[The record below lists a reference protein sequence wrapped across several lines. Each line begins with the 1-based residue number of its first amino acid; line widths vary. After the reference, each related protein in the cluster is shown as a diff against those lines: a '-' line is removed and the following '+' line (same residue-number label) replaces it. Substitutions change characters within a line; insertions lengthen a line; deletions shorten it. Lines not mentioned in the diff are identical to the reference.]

1 MGILVWVHRIL
12 LNSERQLAELY
23 QYPEQKK
30 SSKDKRKKA
39 VAILTETI
47 MNYLKLDKMLMRMN
61 EVNAEELMTI
71 RRLAEL
77 HNN

>member
-1 MGILVWVHRIL
+1 MNEESEMHQEWMKTRIL
-12 LNSERQLAELY
+12 LNSDCERQLAELY

-47 MNYLKLDKMLMRMN
+47 MKYLN
-61 EVNAEELMTI
+61 EQS
-71 RRLAEL
+71 
-77 HNN
+77 